1 MHASSLSVAVLFA
14 GLAAA
19 TGGQIALSSFTPR
32 IEDLPSKCKTVY
44 NTPINGCVSSDF
56 GAGATCSSGCL
67 AGLAKIGSA
76 VKIGCADVDV
86 GETSMIGVFQ
96 NDIGVAS
103 LCPNNELPSSSSSS
117 SSSPTSRT
125 TLQTS
130 TRTSAPAT
138 TSASSTS
145 TSISS
150 SVSPSSSGL
159 NIDTTATSTPPGGEI
174 GATPTPAPTPSK
186 SPNTGASSQLSNS
199 DSGGGS
205 PFDVVATGAA
215 PHSHTTM
222 TTLSTLLA
230 AVFIVAYI

>member
-117 SSSPTSRT
+117 SSLCDGKCSSTGRGSSMAD
-125 TLQTS
+125 LQT
-130 TRTSAPAT
+130 TMDY
-138 TSASSTS
+138 
-145 TSISS
+145 
-150 SVSPSSSGL
+150 G
-159 NIDTTATSTPPGGEI
+159 
-174 GATPTPAPTPSK
+174 
-186 SPNTGASSQLSNS
+186 GAS
-199 DSGGGS
+199 
-205 PFDVVATGAA
+205 TA
-215 PHSHTTM
+215 PVE
-222 TTLSTLLA
+222 A
-230 AVFIVAYI
+230 GRNN